1 MSFKESQM
9 GTSSTEY
16 QESIS
21 EYAMQLT
28 SASVLPSV
36 LKAAIDLGVLEIIR
50 KAGPGALLSASQIA
64 SELSTHS
71 NDNLVSSLLL
81 DCMLRVLASHSIL
94 TCSITHQN
102 DGHVLRLYGL
112 APVSKYFDRNQDGGT
127 LAPVLDF
134 MQDKVIMSIWDHL
147 KDAVLE
153 GVLPF
158 YKAHGVN
165 MSHEF
170 MGKEGRLR
178 ETFHVAHGS
187 FNQVFMEKILETYKG
202 FEGLKSLVDVG
213 GGDGTI
219 LNIIISKYPS
229 IKGVNFDL
237 ATVIEKLPPYPGIEH
252 VAGDMF
258 VNIPKGDAIFM
269 KWMIHQ
275 HVDKDSLKVLKN
287 CYEALPKRGKVIMV
301 DMVVPEVIETSAAHK
316 SLFQLYLFLLN
327 SNSQGKERT
336 KREFESLGKAAGFSS
351 IQVGGF
357 AYGYSLVEFY
367 KNM

>member
-1 MSFKESQM
+1 MSSKESQM
-9 GTSSTEY
+9 GISSTEY
-16 QESIS
+16 QESVS

-36 LKAAIDLGVLEIIR
+36 LKAAIDLGVLVIIG

-71 NDNLVSSLLL
+71 NANLVSSLLL
-81 DCMLRVLASHSIL
+81 DCMLRILASHSIF

-112 APVSKYFDRNQDGGT
+112 APVSKYFDRGSQDGG
-127 LAPVLDF
+127 PVVGMLDL
-134 MQDKVIMSIWDHL
+134 MQDKDIMSIWDHL

-153 GVLPF
+153 GVLPC
-158 YKAHGVN
+158 YKSHGMN
-165 MSHEF
+165 MSEF
-170 MGKEGRLR
+170 LGKDARFH
-178 ETFHVAHGS
+178 ETFKGLMKS
-187 FNQVFMEKILETYKG
+187 LSPTLMEKILETYKG

-213 GGDGTI
+213 GHDGTI

-229 IKGVNFDL
+229 IKGVNFDM
-237 ATVIEKLPPYPGIEH
+237 ASVIEKSPPYPGIEH

-258 VNIPKGDAIFM
+258 VSIPKGDAIFM
-269 KWMIHQ
+269 KWIIH
-275 HVDKDSLKVLKN
+275 HYNDEDSLKVLKN
-287 CYEALPKRGKVIMV
+287 CYEALPEHGKVILV
-301 DMVVPEVIETSAAHK
+301 DMVVPEVPETSAAHK
-316 SLFQLYLFLLN
+316 SLFQFYLFIMN
-327 SNSQGKERT
+327 ANPQGKERT
-336 KREFESLGKAAGFSS
+336 ERELESLAKAAGFSG
-351 IQVGGF
+351 IQVVGF

>member
-1 MSFKESQM
+1 MNSKESQM
-9 GTSSTEY
+9 GTSSNEE
-16 QESIS
+16 ESIS

-28 SASVLPSV
+28 SASVLPGV
-36 LKAAIDLGVLEIIR
+36 LKAAIDLGVLEIIG

-64 SELSTHS
+64 SELPTHS
-71 NDNLVSSLLL
+71 NANLVSSNLLL

-127 LAPVLDF
+127 LAPLLDF
-134 MQDKVIMSIWDHL
+134 MQDKDIMSIWDHL

-158 YKAHGVN
+158 YKAHGMN
-165 MSHEF
+165 MSEF
-170 MGKEGRLR
+170 VGKEARLR
-178 ETFHVAHGS
+178 ETFVGS
-187 FNQVFMEKILETYKG
+187 MKGFNQVFMEKILETYKG

-219 LNIIISKYPS
+219 LNSIISKYPS

-237 ATVIEKLPPYPGIEH
+237 AYVIEKSPSYPGIEH
-252 VAGDMF
+252 TTGDMF
-258 VNIPKGDAIFM
+258 VSIPNGDAIFM
-269 KWMIHQ
+269 KWIIH
-275 HVDKDSLKVLKN
+275 HYNDEDSLKVLKN
-287 CYEALPKRGKVIMV
+287 CHEALPKRGKVILV
-301 DMVVPEVIETSAAHK
+301 DMVVPEVSETSAAHK
-316 SLFQLYLFLLN
+316 SLFQFYLFMMN
-327 SNSQGKERT
+327 ANPQGKERT
-336 KREFESLGKAAGFSS
+336 KRELENLAKAAGFSG
-351 IQVGGF
+351 IQVAGF
-357 AYGYSLVEFY
+357 AYGYSVVEFY

>member
-1 MSFKESQM
+1 M
-9 GTSSTEY
+9 GKSSTED

-28 SASVLPSV
+28 SASVLPRV
-36 LKAAIDLGVLEIIR
+36 LKAAIDLGVLEIIG

-64 SELSTHS
+64 SQLPTHS
-71 NDNLVSSLLL
+71 NANLVSSLLL

-127 LAPVLDF
+127 LAPLLDF
-134 MQDKVIMSIWDHL
+134 MQDKAILSTWDHL

-158 YKAHGVN
+158 NKAHGMN
-165 MSHEF
+165 MREF
-170 MGKEGRLR
+170 LGKDPRLR
-178 ETFHVAHGS
+178 ETFVSSMNALS
-187 FNQVFMEKILETYKG
+187 PAYMEKILKTYKG
-202 FEGLKSLVDVG
+202 FEGLKLLVDVG
-213 GGDGTI
+213 GHDGTI

-237 ATVIEKLPPYPGIEH
+237 ASVIEKSPPYPGIEH

-258 VNIPKGDAIFM
+258 VSIPKGDAIFM
-269 KWMIHQ
+269 KWIIH
-275 HVDKDSLKVLKN
+275 HYNDEDSLKVLKN
-287 CYEALPKRGKVIMV
+287 CYEALPERGKVILV
-301 DMVVPEVIETSAAHK
+301 DMVVPEVSETSAAHK
-316 SLFQLYLFLLN
+316 SLFQFYLFMMN
-327 SNSQGKERT
+327 ANPQGKERT
-336 KREFESLGKAAGFSS
+336 ERELESLAKAAGFSG
-351 IQVGGF
+351 IQVAGF
-357 AYGYSLVEFY
+357 AYGYSVVEFY

>member
-1 MSFKESQM
+1 MSSKESQM
-9 GTSSTEY
+9 GTSSTED
-16 QESIS
+16 QESVS

-28 SASVLPSV
+28 GASVLPSV
-36 LKAAIDLGVLEIIR
+36 LKAAIDLGVLEIIG

-64 SELSTHS
+64 SQLPTHS
-71 NDNLVSSLLL
+71 NANLVSSNLLL

-127 LAPVLDF
+127 LALLLDLV
-134 MQDKVIMSIWDHL
+134 QNKVIMSTWDHL

-158 YKAHGVN
+158 NKAHGMN
-165 MSHEF
+165 MSEF
-170 MGKEGRLR
+170 VLKDARLR
-178 ETFHVAHGS
+178 ETYVGS
-187 FNQVFMEKILETYKG
+187 MKGFNQVILEKILETYKG

-219 LNIIISKYPS
+219 LNIIISKYPA
-229 IKGVNFDL
+229 IKGLNFDL
-237 ATVIEKLPPYPGIEH
+237 ASVIENLPSYPGIEH

-258 VNIPKGDAIFM
+258 VSIPKGDAIFM
-269 KWMIHQ
+269 KWIIHQ

-287 CYEALPKRGKVIMV
+287 CYEALPERGKVILV
-301 DMVVPEVIETSAAHK
+301 DMVVPEVSETSAAHK
-316 SLFQLYLFLLN
+316 SFFQLYLFLLN
-327 SNSQGKERT
+327 SNPLGQERT
-336 KREFESLGKAAGFSS
+336 EREFESLAKAAGFSS
-351 IQVGGF
+351 IQVAGF
-357 AYGYSLVEFY
+357 ACGFSVVEFY